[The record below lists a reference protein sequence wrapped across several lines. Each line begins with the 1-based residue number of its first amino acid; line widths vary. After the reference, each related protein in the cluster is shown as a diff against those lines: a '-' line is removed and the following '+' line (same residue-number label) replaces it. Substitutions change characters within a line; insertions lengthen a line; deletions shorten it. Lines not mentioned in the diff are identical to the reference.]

1 MYLTEE
7 QRQNANYGP
16 QGYVNEMISSPKF
29 TECAVET
36 TFSYLS
42 QRGTTEEDQD
52 WITEVALEMVHSG
65 YSYKS
70 MIRSLIQ
77 TQAYRESQ

>member
-16 QGYVNEMISSPKF
+16 QGYVNEMITSPQF

-42 QRGTTEEDQD
+42 QRIATEKDRD
-52 WITEVALEMVHSG
+52 WIADVALDMVHSG

-70 MIRSLIQ
+70 MIRLLVQ